1 MTLQA
6 LSSHPGT
13 CLTLDYTSVLLNWDA
28 CSVLSSG
35 LVQGLVQGLG
45 QEADLEGSS
54 LPKHLHD
61 KGPQEPGEVA
71 EFRQSLGLWERAS
84 GP

>member
-6 LSSHPGT
+6 LSPHRGP
-13 CLTLDYTSVLLNWDA
+13 CLTLDYTSLLPSWDA
-28 CSVLSSG
+28 PSVLSS
-35 LVQGLVQGLG
+35 GLVQGLG

-54 LPKHLHD
+54 LPRHLHD
-61 KGPQEPGEVA
+61 KGPPEPGEVA

>member
-6 LSSHPGT
+6 LSPYREP
-13 CLTLDYTSVLLNWDA
+13 CLTLDYASLLPSWDA
-28 CSVLSSG
+28 RSVLSSG
-35 LVQGLVQGLG
+35 LVQGLG
-45 QEADLEGSS
+45 QEAALEGSS
-54 LPKHLHD
+54 LPRHLHD
-61 KGPQEPGEVA
+61 KGPPEPGEVA